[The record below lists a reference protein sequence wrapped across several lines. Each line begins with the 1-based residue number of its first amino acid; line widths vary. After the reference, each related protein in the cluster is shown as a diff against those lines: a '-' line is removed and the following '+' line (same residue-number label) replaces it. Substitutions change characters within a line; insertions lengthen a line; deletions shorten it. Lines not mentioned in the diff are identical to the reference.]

1 MSLGSSFSS
10 LRHRNFRLLWLGQV
24 FSTTGSM
31 MQNAAILWHV
41 TQLVPE
47 KDRPMA
53 LGAVGL
59 VKLVPIVVFSLIGG
73 VVADAVDRKQLMLVM
88 QALLTIFA
96 AALALLTF
104 LHVEALWSV
113 YLLTGLTSAATCFDG
128 PARQSM
134 IPALVPKK
142 DFPNAISLNT
152 IHFQFASVVGPLISG
167 VVIATLGE
175 AWVYTLN
182 AVSFL
187 AVIWALVRMR
197 NVPQRAGAKSDVSL
211 RSAFEGLSFVFRSPM
226 IRSTMLLDFFATFFS
241 SATGLLPIFAQDILH
256 VGALGYG
263 FLSAAPATGALLA
276 GAFLVHASDRIDHR
290 GRTLLW
296 SVVAYGAATILFGMS
311 KSFLLTLA
319 CLAAIGA
326 ADMVSTVLRNIIRQL
341 TTPDHLRGRMT
352 SVNMIFFMG
361 GPQLG
366 ELEAG
371 LVASG
376 FGAPLSVI
384 SGGIGC
390 LVATAWIAAKT
401 PALRRYR
408 RDDPVLEAA

>member
-1 MSLGSSFSS
+1 
-10 LRHRNFRLLWLGQV
+10 
-24 FSTTGSM
+24 M
-31 MQNAAILWHV
+31 MQNAAVLWHV
-41 TQLVPE
+41 TQLAPE
-47 KDRPMA
+47 GSRALA
-53 LGAVGL
+53 LGGVGL
-59 VKLVPIVVFSLIGG
+59 VKVVPIFVFSLVGG
-73 VVADAVDRKQLMLVM
+73 VVADALDRRRLMLVM
-88 QALLTIFA
+88 QILMTIFA
-96 AALALLTF
+96 TVLSVLTF
-104 LHVEALWSV
+104 LEVEALWSV
-113 YLLTGLTSAATCFDG
+113 YLFTGLTSAANSFDG

-152 IHFQFASVVGPLISG
+152 IHFQAASVLGPLLAG
-167 VVIATLGE
+167 VSLAALGE
-175 AWVYTLN
+175 AWVYGLN
-182 AVSFL
+182 ALSFL
-187 AVIWALVRMR
+187 AVIWGILLMR
-197 NVPQRAGAKSDVSL
+197 NIPERVGAKSNVSL
-211 RSAFEGLSFVFRSPM
+211 RSALEGLSFVFRSPM

-241 SATGLLPIFAQDILH
+241 TATGLLPLFAQDILR
-256 VGALGYG
+256 VGPLGYG
-263 FLSAAPATGALLA
+263 YLLAAPAAGALLA

-296 SVVAYGAATILFGMS
+296 AVVAYGGATILYGLS
-311 KSFLLTLA
+311 RSFVLTLL

-371 LVASG
+371 LVANAL
-376 FGAPLSVI
+376 GAPFSVI
-384 SGGIGC
+384 TGGIGC
-390 LVATAWIAAKT
+390 LIATAWIAVKT

-408 RDDPVLEAA
+408 RDDPVLEAV

>member
-1 MSLGSSFSS
+1 MSLASSFTA
-10 LRHRNFRLLWLGQV
+10 LRHRNYRLLWLGQI

-31 MQNAAILWHV
+31 MQNAAVLWHV

-47 KDRPMA
+47 KDRPLA
-53 LGAVGL
+53 LGMVGL
-59 VKLVPIVVFSLIGG
+59 VKVVPIVVFSLIGG
-73 VVADAVDRKQLMLVM
+73 VVADAVDRKKLMLIM
-88 QALLTIFA
+88 QCLMTFFA
-96 AALALLTF
+96 AALAFLTF
-104 LHVEALWSV
+104 LRIEALWSV
-113 YLLTGLTSAATCFDG
+113 YLFTALTSAANSFDG

-152 IHFQFASVVGPLISG
+152 IHFQFASVVGPLICG
-167 VVIATLGE
+167 IVIATLGE

-197 NVPQRAGAKSDVSL
+197 DIPARAHVKVDVS
-211 RSAFEGLSFVFRSPM
+211 RKSAWEGLAFVFRSPM

-241 SATGLLPIFAQDILH
+241 TATGLLPIFVQDILK
-256 VGALGYG
+256 VGPLEYG
-263 FLSAAPATGALLA
+263 FLSSAPAVGALFA
-276 GAFLVHASDRIDHR
+276 GAFLVHASDRIDYR

-296 SVVAYGAATILFGMS
+296 AVVAYGVATIVYGMS
-311 KSFLLTLA
+311 RNFLLTFA
-319 CLAAIGA
+319 SLAAIGA

-366 ELEAG
+366 EIEAG
-371 LVASG
+371 LVASA
-376 FGAPLSVI
+376 FGAPFSVI

-390 LVATAWIAAKT
+390 LVATGWIAAKT